1 MKTKALIIVLFV
13 TTLSGCSIFD
23 KFKTPDL
30 PANLNSRVV
39 IDPRI
44 LAGCDQIPEIT
55 GDIDLDKLVD
65 HYVGLIKLYGI
76 CSAKQRISIQAIR
89 ELANLPIDKSKE

>member
-1 MKTKALIIVLFV
+1 MKTKALIIVLIAAA
-13 TTLSGCSIFD
+13 LNGCSIFENFRQ
-23 KFKTPDL
+23 KPPPVDL
-30 PANLNSRVV
+30 NTRVV

-76 CSAKQRISIQAIR
+76 CSAKQRISIQTIR
-89 ELANLPIDKSKE
+89 ELANLPVDKSKE